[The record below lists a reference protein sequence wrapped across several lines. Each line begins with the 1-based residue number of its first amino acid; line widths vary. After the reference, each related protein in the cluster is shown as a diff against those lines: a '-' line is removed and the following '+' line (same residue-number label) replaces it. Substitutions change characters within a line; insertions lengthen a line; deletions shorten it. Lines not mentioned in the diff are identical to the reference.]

1 MNKIIFI
8 LLINYLITPGIIAQD
23 QKYIDSLIQQLD
35 YQLSDTAKIDMLNK
49 IADDFLYINSDK
61 MDDYARQALE
71 LSEEIDY
78 KKGIAESY
86 NNLSIFFGTKGIY
99 NQAIDYVFKSL
110 KIMEEENNRSGVAK
124 CYNIIGIINY
134 YLYNDEYSI
143 EYFNKALEINIEI
156 NNKKRIAGNFNNLGM
171 IYERMGDYNKALE
184 YYFKSLETN
193 KELNNKNWIAN
204 NYGNIGS
211 LYQRMGKP
219 ESLEYFFKRLK
230 IKERQGDMDGI
241 SSANYLIGNYYNS
254 QNEFEKALPYL
265 LKSYNIAD
273 SLKSLV
279 HLNNSANGL
288 SVTFAGLDNYKQ
300 AYKFHKIYKT
310 LSDSLNFE
318 ENTQKITRLKMQN
331 QFRKDQYLIEL
342 EYKKTKLIYFI
353 TIAGALFVFV
363 VITIL
368 LFRRQQA
375 KSKYFKLKQK
385 KHQLENQIL
394 QEKLEFKDKELQDN
408 VKYLVNKNELITT
421 VSERLIEEKPRFKK
435 ENQNIINEVILEL
448 QSSIDSDVWEEFE
461 IRFKQVHSYFYE
473 ILNKKFP
480 HLSANDKKLC
490 AFLRLNMSSREISA
504 ITHQSIKSI
513 ETARIRLRK
522 KLNISNKDIGLT
534 HFLSQF

>member
-1 MNKIIFI
+1 MRFSIILI

-49 IADDFLYINSDK
+49 IADDYLYINSDK
-61 MDDYARQALE
+61 MNDYTRQALE

-99 NQAIDYVFKSL
+99 NKAIDYVFKSL
-110 KIMEEENNRSGVAK
+110 KIMEEENNRSGVAR

-134 YLYNDEYSI
+134 YLNNDEYSI

-156 NNKKRIAGNFNNLGM
+156 NNKKGIAGNFNNLGM
-171 IYERMGDYNKALE
+171 IYERMGDYNKALA
-184 YYFKSLETN
+184 YYFKSLKTN

-230 IKERQGDMDGI
+230 INERQGDMDGI
-241 SSANYLIGNYYNS
+241 SSTNYYIGNYYNS

-265 LKSYNIAD
+265 LISYNIAD
-273 SLKSLV
+273 SLESLA

-288 SVTFAGLDNYKQ
+288 SVTFAGLNNYKQ
-300 AYKFHKIYKT
+300 AYKFQKIYKT

-342 EYKKTKLIYFI
+342 EYQKTELIFI
-353 TIAGALFVFV
+353 AIAGALFVLV

-375 KSKYFKLKQK
+375 KSRYFKLKQK

-394 QEKLEFKDKELQDN
+394 QENLEFKSKELQDN
-408 VKYLVNKNELITT
+408 VKYLVNKNELVTS
-421 VSERLIEEKPRFKK
+421 VSERLIEEKPGFKK

-461 IRFKQVHSYFYE
+461 LRFKQVHSYFYK

-490 AFLRLNMSSREISA
+490 AFLKLNMSSREISA
-504 ITHQSIKSI
+504 ITHQSINSI

-522 KLNISNKDIGLT
+522 KLNISNKDIGLAD
-534 HFLSQF
+534 FLSQF

>member
-1 MNKIIFI
+1 MKRIIFI

-23 QKYIDSLIQQLD
+23 QEYIDSLIQQLD
-35 YQLSDTAKIDMLNK
+35 YQLNDIAKIDMLNK

-61 MDDYARQALE
+61 MNDYSRQALE

-99 NQAIDYVFKSL
+99 DKAIDYVFKSL
-110 KIMEEENNRSGVAK
+110 KIMQEENNRIGIAR

-134 YLYNDEYSI
+134 YLNNDECSI

-156 NNKKRIAGNFNNLGM
+156 NDKKWIAGNFNNLGM

-184 YYFKSLETN
+184 YYFKSLKTN
-193 KELNNKNWIAN
+193 KELNNKNWIGN
-204 NYGNIGS
+204 NYGNIGI

-230 IKERQGDMDGI
+230 INERQGDMDGI
-241 SSANYLIGNYYNS
+241 SSTNYYIGNYYNS

-265 LKSYNIAD
+265 LISYNIAD
-273 SLKSLV
+273 SLESLA

-288 SVTFAGLDNYKQ
+288 SVTFAGLNNYKQ
-300 AYKFHKIYKT
+300 SYKFHKIYKT

-318 ENTQKITRLKMQN
+318 KNTQKITRLKMQN
-331 QFRKDQYLIEL
+331 QFRKDQYLNEL
-342 EYKKTKLIYFI
+342 EYQKTKLIFI

-385 KHQLENQIL
+385 KHQLENQLL
-394 QEKLEFKDKELQDN
+394 QEKLEFKGKELQDN
-408 VKYLVNKNELITT
+408 VKYLVNKNELITS

-435 ENQNIINEVILEL
+435 ENQNVINEVILEL
-448 QSSIDSDVWEEFE
+448 QLSIDSDIWEEFE
-461 IRFKQVHSYFYE
+461 LRFKQVHSYYYE

-522 KLNISNKDIGLT
+522 KLNISNKDIGLAD
-534 HFLSQF
+534 FLSQF